1 MNLGAVAETD
11 MGTTPVFSP
20 NEIHSSETSPGNS
33 SNSLLRSVVNLND
46 FETAASQILPARS
59 FAFFKSGAEDEETV
73 AWNCDSWYNI
83 RFCPRVLRPIRSI
96 DLTTSI
102 LGTTYS
108 APFFICPAG
117 GSKLAH
123 PTGDLTFTQAAGKN
137 GILHWVPNNTGCGQ
151 KQLADAR
158 TETQTL
164 YWQIYPMEDLSVT
177 EKEIKD
183 AIDLG
188 YRAFALT
195 VDAIHVGKR
204 ERDLRLI
211 IKEEEELGANQ
222 EDDDTGFSGGPTVP
236 RSQVFTDFDWK
247 SAVSWMRKITDLPI
261 AIKGIQSWEDAA
273 LCMKHGV
280 HPWLSNHG
288 GRQLEGAPSALD
300 TLLEIRRNCPDVIR
314 HCDVIVDGG
323 IRRGTDIV
331 KALALGARGVGL
343 GRPFLYAL
351 AFGKPGVNKA
361 IKILENEVTTTMALL
376 GVTSIDQLSPDYVNV
391 DTLNFRNKRPR
402 YSSRL

>member
-1 MNLGAVAETD
+1 MLTRMNLGAVAETD
-11 MGTTPVFSP
+11 MGTTPVCLP
-20 NEIHSSETSPGNS
+20 NEIHSSETSLVNS
-33 SNSLLRSVVNLND
+33 STSLLRSVVNLND

-59 FAFFKSGAEDEETV
+59 FA
-73 AWNCDSWYNI
+73 C
-83 RFCPRVLRPIRSI
+83 
-96 DLTTSI
+96 
-102 LGTTYS
+102 
-108 APFFICPAG
+108 
-117 GSKLAH
+117 
-123 PTGDLTFTQAAGKN
+123 
-137 GILHWVPNNTGCGQ
+137 CGP

-164 YWQIYPMEDLSVT
+164 YWQIYAMEDLSVT
-177 EKEIKD
+177 EKEVKD

-211 IKEEEELGANQ
+211 IKEEEDLGANQ
-222 EDDDTGFSGGPTVP
+222 EDDDNGFSGGPTVP
-236 RSQVFTDFDWK
+236 RSQVYTDFDWT

-343 GRPFLYAL
+343 GRSFLYAL

-361 IKILENEVTTTMALL
+361 IKILENEVITTMALL
-376 GVTSIDQLSPDYVNV
+376 GVGSIDQLSPDYVNV